1 MPCDKKYKKRPGLTH
16 IKKRLGASQY
26 CTLNILILVFA
37 YLDLFFKKLL
47 QGIIAPTGEIRYE
60 PMMTIAMK
68 EERAKNLISL
78 NSSHLIDIPPHM
90 TSIYNYRASLGHKV
104 ISESFTQVE
113 YCGLSLMSS
122 YDDHAA

>member
-1 MPCDKKYKKRPGLTH
+1 MAR
-16 IKKRLGASQY
+16 IKKRLGASRY
-26 CTLNILILVFA
+26 YTLNILILVLAF
-37 YLDLFFKKLL
+37 LDLIFKKLL
-47 QGIIAPTGEIRYE
+47 QGIIAPTGAIRYE
-60 PMMTIAMK
+60 PMMTIAQK

-78 NSSHLIDIPPHM
+78 NSSHLIDIPPRM

-113 YCGLSLMSS
+113 YYGLSLISS